1 MGETG
6 KRKGEPQ
13 YEPVIRE
20 MKRRGP
26 ERLGLMTSW
35 AWHDDPKRLGFT
47 LERYKFVAKMLD
59 GADRVLEVGCGD
71 GFGARVI
78 AQSVGSVTAV
88 DLDSDFIESA
98 KSVASDRWAID
109 FRVHD
114 MLDGPVD
121 GDFSGVCSLDALEH
135 IDPRNEDRFITN
147 MIAPLAGDGV
157 CIIGMPSLQSQ
168 AYASRFSK
176 LGHVNCQDQPTT
188 KALMLRYFTNVFM
201 FSMNDEIVHT
211 GHHAM
216 SHYNIALCCGK
227 RQA

>member
-1 MGETG
+1 MGEPG

-13 YEPVIRE
+13 YEAVIRE

-47 LERYKFVAKMLD
+47 LARYKFVAKMLD

-88 DLDSDFIESA
+88 DFDSDFIESA

-121 GDFSGVCSLDALEH
+121 GRFSGVCSLDALEH
-135 IDPRNEDRFITN
+135 IDQKNEARFITN
-147 MIAPLAGDGV
+147 MIAPLADDGV

-168 AYASRFSK
+168 AYASQFSK
-176 LGHVNCQDQPTT
+176 LGHVNCQD
-188 KALMLRYFTNVFM
+188 
-201 FSMNDEIVHT
+201 
-211 GHHAM
+211 
-216 SHYNIALCCGK
+216 
-227 RQA
+227 